1 MDGFK
6 NREGN
11 PEKFLIIH
19 AKTGGGHYIASRS
32 IENYIKENFRIA
44 EIKNVDGL
52 KNAFFPYPL
61 MPFLWDLLS
70 EIPFLWR
77 IVFYSSNIKKIYKT
91 TLLIQTLLLYPSLK
105 RLIKFYKPEV
115 VFITHPFYIP
125 PLFKIKKKLKINFFL
140 ITVLTDFGEIHE
152 SWLFEGSDLLWIPSK
167 YTYNEIKN
175 RIKNIKFDILGYP
188 VRKDFLK
195 RKKLKKDRV
204 LLMGGGTGRGPIFEI
219 LRILTEE
226 FRDLKITVICGKNKK
241 LHRKIAK
248 FLQIRNLEN
257 IELIGFTDKVAE
269 YMRKSKFLI
278 SKPGGSTVAEA
289 VYTKTPLIAID
300 AVPGQEKGNV
310 KFLESINAGKEIT
323 VIREIPDLIKKI
335 VQGEIKFTFKEDLT
349 GYEKKKRELFEK
361 IIWNI

>member
-6 NREGN
+6 NRKGN
-11 PEKFLIIH
+11 LKKSLIIH
-19 AKTGGGHYIASRS
+19 AKTGGGHYVASKS
-32 IENYIKENFRIA
+32 IENYIKENFRGA
-44 EIKNVDGL
+44 GIKNVDGL
-52 KNAFFPYPL
+52 KSAFFPYPL
-61 MPFLWDLLS
+61 MPFLWNLLS
-70 EIPFLWR
+70 GMPFLWR
-77 IVFYSSNIKKIYKT
+77 IVFYSSNIKKIYNT
-91 TLLIQTLLLYPSLK
+91 TILIQTLLLYPFLK
-105 RLIKFYKPEV
+105 KLIKLYKPGI

-167 YTYNEIKN
+167 YTYNEIKD
-175 RIKNIKFDILGYP
+175 RIKNIKFDIFGYP

-195 RKKLKKDRV
+195 KRKSKKDRI
-204 LLMGGGTGRGPIFEI
+204 LLMGGGAGKGPIFEI

-226 FRDLKITVICGKNKK
+226 LRDLKITVICGKNKK
-241 LHRKIAK
+241 LYRKIDK
-248 FLQIRNLEN
+248 FSQIRNLEN

-269 YMRKSKFLI
+269 YMRKSKLLI

-289 VYTKTPLIAID
+289 VYTKTPFIAID

-310 KFLESINAGKEIT
+310 KFLESINAGKEIK

-349 GYEKKKRELFEK
+349 EYEEKKKEFFEK
-361 IIWNI
+361 IMWNI